1 MGGLRHSIYPSLMI
15 WQSTTN
21 KSEVIYLAFSF
32 WRLQLAI
39 YRLEGKET
47 SDCKL
52 IHAKETSLEY
62 ESHIED
68 WLENSPWALIQ
79 NETILWIDRQPSAK
93 DEEGTI
99 YPDLL
104 GIDIEGNLVIV
115 EFKRART
122 PRDVVAQ
129 LLEYAAWAE
138 GLTNE
143 EIQNIAENYFE
154 KNDLFQGKVFNDV
167 FSEIHNLPESD
178 DLPLLNRNL
187 RLFIVAGEIPER
199 ITGVCN
205 YLRNSYDVEISCIS
219 VSVFETETGEK
230 LVDMDTIIGDD
241 NKVEMKSLRADG
253 TSSSRWTGNKGV
265 REVVKEA
272 VDEFT
277 NGNTT
282 VEFSINEVRNFI
294 QNEYPTFKSS
304 TVSGQITAGCTNH
317 NSKGHHPS
325 SKHNYYWRIGNGK
338 YRLYD
343 PLTDKSDV

>member
-1 MGGLRHSIYPSLMI
+1 M
-15 WQSTTN
+15 
-21 KSEVIYLAFSF
+21 
-32 WRLQLAI
+32 AI
-39 YRLEGKET
+39 YRLEGGET
-47 SDCKL
+47 SECKL
-52 IHAKETSLEY
+52 IHAKKTSLEY

-104 GIDIEGNLVIV
+104 GIDIDGNLVIV

-129 LLEYAAWAE
+129 LLEYAAWAD
-138 GLTNE
+138 GLSKE
-143 EIQNIAENYFE
+143 EIQNIAENYFNE
-154 KNDLFQGKVFNDV
+154 NNIHQGIGFNDV
-167 FSEIHNLPESD
+167 FTNTFDLLESD
-178 DLPLLNRNL
+178 ELPLLNRKL
-187 RLFIVAGEIPER
+187 RLYIVAGEIPDR
-199 ITGVCN
+199 IIGVCN
-205 YLRNSYDVEISCIS
+205 YLRSSQRVDISCIS
-219 VSVFETETGEK
+219 VSVFETETGER

-241 NKVEMKSLRADG
+241 NKVELKNLHANG

-265 REVVKEA
+265 REVVKDA
-272 VDEFT
+272 VNEIT
-277 NGNTT
+277 NGDTT
-282 VEFSINEVRNFI
+282 VEFSIKDVKNHIHIKNP
-294 QNEYPTFKSS
+294 NFKSS

-343 PLTDKSDV
+343 PQEDRFEV